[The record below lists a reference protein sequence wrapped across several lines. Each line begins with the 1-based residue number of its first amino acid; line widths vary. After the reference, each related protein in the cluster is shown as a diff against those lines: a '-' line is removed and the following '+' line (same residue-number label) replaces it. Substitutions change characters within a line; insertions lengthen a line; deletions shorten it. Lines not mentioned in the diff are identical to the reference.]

1 MALWQYYAHLPQGCN
16 ITSTELCI
24 ESLAY
29 FSNVRTDGQQKKT
42 FKACGMAS
50 VSGMLESETC
60 LNEARA
66 QYVDHDEDVTEIEAS
81 YHNQG
86 RLHTRQVP
94 ASLQCHF
101 VFRM

>member
-1 MALWQYYAHLPQGCN
+1 
-16 ITSTELCI
+16 
-24 ESLAY
+24 
-29 FSNVRTDGQQKKT
+29 
-42 FKACGMAS
+42 
-50 VSGMLESETC
+50 MLESETC